1 VNSRMILGAVAALAA
16 CSGVSAAERLTRID
30 GNTAEVVVSA
40 ITAERVTLAN
50 GEVAF
55 DDLWRIE
62 RMAPSAAASG
72 KVARVVLEGGEIPVS
87 RVIVT
92 NGICRFDWVGGND
105 SALTQ
110 SVVRALLL
118 TTGEATG
125 EATAR
130 ALEKV
135 SDVDQVVA
143 VGPDNAALLLDG
155 IVKSVGANAILV
167 QYQDKD
173 RTLSRSKVA
182 TVVFGRTEAPARAA
196 GPLPWKATVA
206 GGAWVEG
213 SDVRLA
219 DGVLT
224 MTIGASALVIPW
236 SQVCSLEHRS
246 KKVSF
251 LARMDPVR
259 ATEGSLVTLAL
270 PWQRDRN
277 AMNQPLRLR
286 GASRE
291 TGLGTHAPSELV
303 FDVPEGAKR
312 FLAVVG
318 LDEEYGRGGDC
329 VIVVQVDDREALRR
343 RMHGKDAALAVD
355 IEIRDGRKLTLRS
368 ESGENLDIGDH
379 VNWYDARLLQ

>member
-1 VNSRMILGAVAALAA
+1 LILGAVAALTA
-16 CSGVSAAERLTRID
+16 CGGAWAAERLTRVD
-30 GNTAEVVVSA
+30 GNTAEVAVSA
-40 ITAERVTLAN
+40 ITGERVTLAA
-50 GEVAF
+50 GEVAC

-62 RMAPSAAASG
+62 RMAPSPAASG
-72 KVARVVLEGGEIPVS
+72 MVARVLLGVGEIPVS
-87 RVIVT
+87 RVVVS
-92 NGICRFDWVGGND
+92 NGICRFDWAGGTD
-105 SALTQ
+105 AALTQ

-118 TTGEATG
+118 TTGEATR

-130 ALEKV
+130 ALEKT
-135 SDVDQVVA
+135 SDADQVVA
-143 VGPDNAALLLDG
+143 VGPDNAALVLDG
-155 IVKSVGANAILV
+155 IVKWVGANAILV

-182 TVVFGRTEAPARAA
+182 AVVFGRPGAPARAP
-196 GPLPWKATVA
+196 GPLPWRAVAA
-206 GGAWVEG
+206 GGASMEG
-213 SDVRLA
+213 DDVRLA

-224 MTIGASALVIPW
+224 MTIDAGTLVVPW
-236 SQVCSLEHRS
+236 TQVCSLEHRS

-259 ATEGSLVTLAL
+259 TTEGSLVALAL

-277 AMNQPLRLR
+277 AMNQPLKLR
-286 GASRE
+286 GDIRE

-303 FDVPEGAKR
+303 FDVPEGARR

-343 RMHGKDAALAVD
+343 RMRGNEAAIPVD
-355 IEIRDGRKLTLRS
+355 IELRDGRKLTLRA
-368 ESGENLDIGDH
+368 EPGENLDIGDH

>member
-1 VNSRMILGAVAALAA
+1 
-16 CSGVSAAERLTRID
+16 
-30 GNTAEVVVSA
+30 
-40 ITAERVTLAN
+40 
-50 GEVAF
+50 
-55 DDLWRIE
+55 
-62 RMAPSAAASG
+62 
-72 KVARVVLEGGEIPVS
+72 
-87 RVIVT
+87 
-92 NGICRFDWVGGND
+92 
-105 SALTQ
+105 
-110 SVVRALLL
+110 
-118 TTGEATG
+118 
-125 EATAR
+125 
-130 ALEKV
+130 
-135 SDVDQVVA
+135 
-143 VGPDNAALLLDG
+143 
-155 IVKSVGANAILV
+155 
-167 QYQDKD
+167 
-173 RTLSRSKVA
+173 
-182 TVVFGRTEAPARAA
+182 VVFGRTEAPARAA

-213 SDVRLA
+213 SDVRLT

-224 MTIGASALVIPW
+224 MTIGSSALVIPW

-246 KKVSF
+246 KKASF

-259 ATEGSLVTLAL
+259 ATEVSLVALAL

-286 GASRE
+286 GAIRE

-343 RMHGKDAALAVD
+343 RMLGKDAALAVD
-355 IEIRDGRKLTLRS
+355 IEIRDGRKLTLRT
-368 ESGENLDIGDH
+368 EPGENLDIGDH

>member
-1 VNSRMILGAVAALAA
+1 
-16 CSGVSAAERLTRID
+16 
-30 GNTAEVVVSA
+30 
-40 ITAERVTLAN
+40 
-50 GEVAF
+50 
-55 DDLWRIE
+55 
-62 RMAPSAAASG
+62 MAPSAAASG
-72 KVARVVLEGGEIPVS
+72 LVTRVVLDGGEIPVS
-87 RVIVT
+87 RVVVS
-92 NGICRFDWVGGND
+92 NGMCRFDWVGGND

-118 TTGEATG
+118 TTDEATG

-135 SDVDQVVA
+135 SDADQVVA

-167 QYQDKD
+167 QYQEKD

-182 TVVFGRTEAPARAA
+182 AVVFGRTEAPTRAA

-246 KKVSF
+246 KKASF

-259 ATEGSLVTLAL
+259 ATEGSLVALAL

-286 GASRE
+286 GAIRE

-303 FDVPEGAKR
+303 FDVPEGSKR

-343 RMHGKDAALAVD
+343 RMRGKDAALAVD
-355 IEIRDGRKLTLRS
+355 IEIRDGRELTLRT
-368 ESGENLDIGDH
+368 EPGENLDIGDH